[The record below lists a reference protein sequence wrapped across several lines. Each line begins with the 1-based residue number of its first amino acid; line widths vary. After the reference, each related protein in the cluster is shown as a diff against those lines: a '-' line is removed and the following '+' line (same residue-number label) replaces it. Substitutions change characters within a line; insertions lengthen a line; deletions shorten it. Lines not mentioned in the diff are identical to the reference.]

1 MSNENGLS
9 TMRKLAMQRVCD
21 LYEKTPYSDEVFYA
35 YDASKEVLRV
45 VDYKIDLRVQK
56 LKRCL

>member
-1 MSNENGLS
+1 M
-9 TMRKLAMQRVCD
+9 KRVCE

-45 VDYKIDLRVQK
+45 AEYKIDLKVQK

>member
-1 MSNENGLS
+1 
-9 TMRKLAMQRVCD
+9 MQRVGE
-21 LYEKTPYSDEVFYA
+21 LYEKTPYSDEGFDA

-45 VDYKIDLRVQK
+45 ADYKIDLRVRK